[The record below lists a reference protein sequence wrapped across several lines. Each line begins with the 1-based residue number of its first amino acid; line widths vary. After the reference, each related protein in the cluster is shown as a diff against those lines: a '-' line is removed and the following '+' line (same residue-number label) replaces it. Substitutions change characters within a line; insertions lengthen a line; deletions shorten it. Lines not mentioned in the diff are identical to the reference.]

1 MKQSSLEIQITCQN
15 HDKNGVEKLCT
26 EMKRN
31 KEKIKQKPEK
41 HKNTQKNKIQKQQSK
56 IWKAHRAR
64 RHRPT
69 IFYPSF

>member
-1 MKQSSLEIQITCQN
+1 
-15 HDKNGVEKLCT
+15 
-26 EMKRN
+26 MKRN

>member
-1 MKQSSLEIQITCQN
+1 LEIQITCQN

-26 EMKRN
+26 KMKRN

-64 RHRPT
+64 LFILIRKYPT
-69 IFYPSF
+69 Y